1 MPSNF
6 SALTV
11 RHFSES
17 SGYATSTVMT
27 SDVKGLPLFTDTG
40 SGEVNQATITLR
52 ALDGNHITTGV
63 IIAKFDRFQIQITD
77 NNSNTYDRTFE
88 VVSIIPSKTKSGGVI
103 LQLECLGIEYHTQ
116 KIHYVKPHF
125 FEDAFEVGRDIGQLY
140 EANNG
145 VRQPLIN
152 GENTVYSTG
161 TKIGNGLP
169 KFTVNNYEYGLNE
182 DTCYNR
188 WMDLID
194 KLGASVSAGG
204 VLDFFELGFDTP
216 TVNQIDLAIFTSGGR
231 TIPFTDTGSDNSR
244 VTIKNAKTV
253 NDLSVADQE
262 GEISNPTGS
271 NILAVGSANH
281 GSLLPSHS
289 KYVSGLFQFF
299 FRPEFDST
307 LTYKTDA
314 KVKFKKSHYISKVDN
329 NLGNTPPFTVGVADE
344 GANWRQIDMGDEF
357 GDTIQYS
364 EFTDGLS
371 QLWANCGS
379 DPEGLGAGRMF
390 YDSNIVIWDD
400 KFFRTWVTTKLDT
413 QTNTT
418 TQLDLLADSGGANEG
433 WSYDFADRTTFPRG
447 FRVLLDKTA
456 GATVGIFADNGGKDI
471 NDRSYEDSVIEFVG
485 RKFPKADANEFQ
497 NWEVKYPIS
506 DLAADQALDRMQI
519 AVLDESRVYE
529 WRTGTSSFDDFSTA
543 AGGNDCFHPFF
554 SVSVAASVDPR
565 PTETNSTDK
574 PDVTKA
580 GGQFLTNINSAVESR
595 YSPGLIDPGALPT
608 SPTSAFYK
616 TGAWINFQFPFPPNT
631 FNTITQTVG
640 QIYGGTTTQF
650 EPATLDTGNM
660 HLTHDGRRGFNQG
673 DSSED
678 LLPINAL
685 GFMIKITAT
694 NPITGKTDGEYNC
707 RCSLI
712 DTADNIVTQDFTVK
726 FVDNWQD
733 IVLSLS
739 GFQIYRAHKP
749 LGALNIS
756 AFPDILT
763 PKEIDVQNIFEWRNL
778 KFCII
783 QLQDFYDEFGRFN
796 PTKVENLDNIFLLKT
811 VGGDL
816 RLIIDAF
823 RWIKPLL
830 VTTGQETSINLEPDF
845 LQRPFIT
852 LFDQL
857 KNDALTVREQERFQ
871 NKQLDIQTSGDN
883 TFDVRFGDT
892 IFLEDSKIVDDAD
905 KNEASIGAGG
915 GDANTI
921 RLVVKRIEY
930 SLTKPR
936 SGIGGLTRRIISS
949 KRFV

>member
-1 MPSNF
+1 MPSNY
-6 SALTV
+6 SSLTV
-11 RHFSES
+11 THFSES
-17 SGYATSTVMT
+17 SGYATPTFMT

-52 ALDGNHITTGV
+52 AADGNHITTGV
-63 IIAKFDRFQIQITD
+63 KIARHDRFQIQMTD
-77 NNSNTYDRTFE
+77 NNSNNYDRVFE
-88 VVSIIPSKTKSGGVI
+88 AISIIPSKTKSAGVV

-116 KIHYVKPHF
+116 KIHYVKPHW

-140 EANNG
+140 EDNNG
-145 VRQPLIN
+145 ARQPLIN
-152 GENTVYSTG
+152 AEDTVYSTS

-169 KFTVNNYEYGLNE
+169 KFTINNYEYGLNE

-216 TVNQIDLAIFTSGGR
+216 AVNQIDLAIFTSGGR
-231 TIPFTDTGSDNSR
+231 SITFTDVASDNSR

-281 GSLLPSHS
+281 GSLPPEHS
-289 KYVSGLFQFF
+289 KYVSGLFQFT
-299 FRPEFDST
+299 FRPEYDST
-307 LTYKTDA
+307 LSYKTDA
-314 KVKFKKSHYISKVDN
+314 KVKFKKQHYISKIDN
-329 NLGNTPPFTVGVADE
+329 NLGNTPPFTVDVADE
-344 GANWRQIDMGDEF
+344 NANWRQIDMGDEF
-357 GDTIQYS
+357 GDSIQYS
-364 EFTDGLS
+364 PWTDGLN

-379 DPEGLGAGRMF
+379 DPKATGAGNMF

-400 KFFRTWVTTKLDT
+400 KFFRTWAHSRVTTND
-413 QTNTT
+413 TT
-418 TQLDLLADSGGANEG
+418 TALDLLADDGVNNDG
-433 WSYDFADRTTFPRG
+433 WAYDFSDRTTFPRG
-447 FRVLLDKTA
+447 FRVVLTA
-456 GATVGIFADNGGKDI
+456 TTPTGVLAQNSGKDI
-471 NDRSYEDSVIEFVG
+471 NDRTYKNSVIEFVG
-485 RKFPKADANEFQ
+485 RTEVKGSANEFK
-497 NWEVKYPIS
+497 NWQVKYPIS
-506 DLAADQALDRMQI
+506 DLAADQALDRMQVAI
-519 AVLDESRVYE
+519 LDESKVYE
-529 WRTGTSSFDDFSTA
+529 WRTGTATFDDFSA
-543 AGGNDCFHPFF
+543 VGGGNDCFHPYF
-554 SVSVAASVDPR
+554 SVSTAASVDPR
-565 PTETNSTDK
+565 PTETNSTDR

-580 GGQFLTNINSAVESR
+580 GGQFTTNINSAIESR
-595 YSPGLIDPGALPT
+595 YSPGLISAGALPT

-631 FNTITQTVG
+631 FNAISQTVG
-640 QIYGGTTTQF
+640 QFYGGTTTIF

-660 HLTHDGRRGFNQG
+660 HLTHDGKRGFNQG
-673 DSSED
+673 ASSED

-685 GFMIKITAT
+685 GFLVKITAT
-694 NPITGKTDGEYNC
+694 NPITGKLDGEYNC
-707 RCSLI
+707 RCAFI
-712 DTADNIVTQDFTVK
+712 DTSDNIVTQDFTVK

-733 IVLSLS
+733 VVLPLS

-749 LGALNIS
+749 LAALNLSI
-756 AFPDILT
+756 PDIIT

-796 PTKVENLDNIFLLKT
+796 PTLVEDLDNILLLKT

-816 RLIIDAF
+816 KLIIDGF

-852 LFDQL
+852 LYDQL

-871 NKQLDIQTSGDN
+871 NKQLDFTTSGDN

-892 IFLEDSKIVDDAD
+892 IFLEDSKIIDDAD
-905 KNEASIGAGG
+905 RNETSIGAGD

-936 SGIGGLTRRIISS
+936 SGIGGLTRRIIAS